1 MISVPRR
8 LASEAVAGL
17 AGARSARPPSVGD
30 RSMHRSAQPSR
41 ETSAD
46 HGRSR
51 RLRSILA
58 GLLVA
63 GALAPGA
70 AIAQPSPMPQPPP
83 GGGEEEVKP
92 KGIAEAAPKPTGLM
106 ATTLTLPPPRDRRKK
121 FEAFSLD
128 GYLRTRADWL
138 KNLNLGFKDDT
149 TVGGAPFPRAL
160 SCAASLD
167 SVCSDTIKSS
177 NLRLR
182 LEPNLQLSETVTV
195 HTQVDLLDNLVL
207 GSTPAGQWRDG
218 ADGGTTPLG
227 AFSGGQ
233 TTLEDST
240 AGRRSSVAVRRAW
253 AEVSTALGFVRFG
266 RMPDHFGLGIVA
278 NSGRRADTD
287 YATWETMWRPGA
299 LADLGGDNPTGYD
312 LDSDYGDTVDRV
324 MFSTSVPGTNLEA
337 AAAIDW
343 PAATLTSD
351 DTDLGVHR
359 AGQGFDLDDADD
371 GKEWMLAIARMDAP
385 RDFAD
390 RVERGKLAVNYGG
403 RLVKRT
409 QSWDY
414 QGAVTAGEAPDL
426 TGFVPR
432 ALSVYAPDLW
442 LKAGWK
448 KWLLEVEVAASVGSV
463 RTLADLE
470 AATAGPIV
478 DIRTWGGVLRATNRA
493 LDDKLTWGAEVG
505 VASGDQWDND
515 PQGRTHLRY
524 AQLLPPH
531 GATDPIKRFVFDPDY
546 EIDLI
551 LFRELIG
558 AVSNATYVRPHV
570 AYQLTKSITGR
581 AQNVTSAALESTAMP
596 GNATM
601 LGTEFDLDVAYQS
614 GGFTL
619 GAAYGVLF
627 PLEAMNHP
635 DLEGDI
641 FSNNTT
647 DNTGEATNAHT
658 IQLRLAVEF

>member
-1 MISVPRR
+1 
-8 LASEAVAGL
+8 
-17 AGARSARPPSVGD
+17 
-30 RSMHRSAQPSR
+30 MHRSAQPPR
-41 ETSAD
+41 ETSA
-46 HGRSR
+46 GRGVR
-51 RLRSILA
+51 PGRGLRSILA
-58 GLLVA
+58 GLLIA

-70 AIAQPSPMPQPPP
+70 AVAQPSPMPTPPAG
-83 GGGEEEVKP
+83 GGGEDEPKP

-106 ATTLTLPPPRDRRKK
+106 ATTLTLPPPSDRRKK

-138 KNLNLGFKDDT
+138 KNLNLGFRDED
-149 TVGGAPFPRAL
+149 TVGGAPFPQAL
-160 SCAASLD
+160 SCAAALD

-182 LEPNLQLSETVTV
+182 LEPSLQLRETVTV
-195 HTQVDLLDNLVL
+195 HTQIDLLDNLVL
-207 GSTPAGQWRDG
+207 GSTPAGQWHDG
-218 ADGGTTPLG
+218 NDGGTTPLG

-240 AGRRSSVAVRRAW
+240 SGRRSSVVVRRAW
-253 AEVSTALGFVRFG
+253 AEVSTALGFLRFG

-312 LDSDYGDTVDRV
+312 LDSDYGDSVDRV

-337 AAAIDW
+337 AAALDW

-351 DTDLGVHR
+351 DTDVGVHR

-390 RVERGKLAVNYGG
+390 RVARGKLALNYGG
-403 RLVKRT
+403 RLIKRT
-409 QSWDY
+409 QSWDF
-414 QGAVTAGEAPDL
+414 QRAVTPGAEPDL
-426 TGFVPR
+426 TGLVPR

-448 KWLLEVEVAASVGSV
+448 KWQLELELAGTFGSV
-463 RTLADLE
+463 RTLADLD
-470 AATAGPIV
+470 ATPATAGPVV
-478 DIRTWGGVLRATNRA
+478 DIRTWGGVLRASNRA

-505 VASGDQWDND
+505 VASGDQWDNE

-524 AQLLPPH
+524 AQLLPPR
-531 GATDPIKRFVFDPDY
+531 GSTDPIKRFTFDPDY

-558 AVSNATYVRPHV
+558 AVSNAAYLRPHLS
-570 AYQLTKSITGR
+570 YQLSKSIVGR
-581 AQNVTSAALESTAMP
+581 VQNVTSAALESTAMP
-596 GNATM
+596 GNETM
-601 LGTEFDLDVAYQS
+601 MGTEFDLDVSYSS

-627 PLEAMNHP
+627 PLGAMNHP
-635 DLEGDI
+635 ADLPRADGSGDV
-641 FSNNTT
+641 FSDSTFNNTG
-647 DNTGEATNAHT
+647 DASNAHT